1 MRRPL
6 GKAVAVVAV
15 LLLAVLAPLLSAYQT
30 ELLTQMLIYAIFAMS
45 LDILVG

>member
-1 MRRPL
+1 VKRPL
-6 GKAVAVVAV
+6 GQAVAIAAV
-15 LLLAVLAPLLSAYQT
+15 FLLAALAPLLSAYAT